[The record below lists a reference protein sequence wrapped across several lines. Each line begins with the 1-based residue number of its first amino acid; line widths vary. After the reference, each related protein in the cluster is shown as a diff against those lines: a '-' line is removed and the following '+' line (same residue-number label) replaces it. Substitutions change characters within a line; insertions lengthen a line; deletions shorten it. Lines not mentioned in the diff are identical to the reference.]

1 MSTVSSFS
9 VSFSQNSD
17 HASIFV
23 LKTEQGDIHEGG
35 RFNIELAASG
45 SQPALLVET
54 EIFPGANPGH
64 CSLHNLV
71 AKPASLSRAIDRY
84 QQIEQESSGAEESTP
99 QSSVDYAN
107 FSFNIGFYRI
117 FIIFFLHLSATVSYY
132 LVDTLSI
139 KIKIT
144 LKFVQNFN

>member
-1 MSTVSSFS
+1 MLTVYTTVSSFS
-9 VSFSQNSD
+9 VSFSQNSAD
-17 HASIFV
+17 ASIFV

-54 EIFPGANPGH
+54 EVFHEATPRY
-64 CSLHNLV
+64 CSLQKLA

-99 QSSVDYAN
+99 QSSVDYTNYPVMGIAAPN
-107 FSFNIGFYRI
+107 YCSQ
-117 FIIFFLHLSATVSYY
+117 
-132 LVDTLSI
+132 
-139 KIKIT
+139 KP
-144 LKFVQNFN
+144 QNC

>member
-1 MSTVSSFS
+1 MLTVYTTVSSIS

-17 HASIFV
+17 DASIFV

-54 EIFPGANPGH
+54 EVLHGVNPGH

-71 AKPASLSRAIDRY
+71 AKPASLTRAIDRY

-99 QSSVDYAN
+99 QSSVDYTNYPVMGIAAPN
-107 FSFNIGFYRI
+107 YCS
-117 FIIFFLHLSATVSYY
+117 
-132 LVDTLSI
+132 
-139 KIKIT
+139 
-144 LKFVQNFN
+144 QNSKNC